1 MVPGPQTPGSDTPA
15 KGLQPRTQGG
25 EAREGETWV
34 PLLPCRGP
42 PSWPSHPGCE
52 APTGDRT
59 TPSAPPGGSVFLKRQ
74 RAEHPTALRGA
85 TLPTPNVTAQGPRSP
100 FRNNFSETLLK
111 GQHHGGAPLRPW
123 SLGGSVPQV
132 AGQPLPSH
140 TVATGDTGVTH
151 PPATGGGGVLGL
163 THQWGQTAAVDHPP
177 RRPGTL
183 PPTEGRP
190 RKSFWEKI
198 KHWPRCLSS
207 DNLHPNC

>member
-1 MVPGPQTPGSDTPA
+1 M
-15 KGLQPRTQGG
+15 
-25 EAREGETWV
+25 

-151 PPATGGGGVLGL
+151 PPATGGGRGGTRPDPSVG
-163 THQWGQTAAVDHPP
+163 TNGSSRSSSTASWDPSPQLRADPANHFGKRSNTGPDVYQV
-177 RRPGTL
+177 TTCI
-183 PPTEGRP
+183 PTAKNSCRFDP
-190 RKSFWEKI
+190 
-198 KHWPRCLSS
+198 WPCSVG
-207 DNLHPNC
+207 